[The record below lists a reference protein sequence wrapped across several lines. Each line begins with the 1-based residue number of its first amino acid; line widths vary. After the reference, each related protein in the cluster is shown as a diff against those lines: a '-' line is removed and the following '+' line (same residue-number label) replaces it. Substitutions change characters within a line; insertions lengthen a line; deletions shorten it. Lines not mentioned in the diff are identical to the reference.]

1 VNPSS
6 THADREA
13 ILGLL
18 RRVERRIRAHR
29 LAHELTRAFCAAL
42 TIPIAFKVW
51 DLFSPLSGV
60 TVTTAIAVCLLA
72 FGVFAMLRMFSRGNL
87 LETAASVDEKANLY
101 DTMTSA
107 SWFIQNDESSQWIT
121 AQIENASQ
129 NTANIDL
136 PRLYPHQIP
145 RSFYAAVALV
155 ILFIGLNFVPL
166 SLNHNWLKL
175 QAAPA
180 GVPPQPVHQEKKAIE
195 DALKQMAA
203 DLLQSE
209 KTKSAGEALME
220 KELQRAADELRRLAK
235 EMKEEHGDSPE
246 ELQEMQKSLERAS
259 QQSATELEKLSEAL
273 AEASQSMK
281 NQNQDAAQ
289 QALENAAGELEK
301 LERTMREGQS
311 KDGKEQAKQSRPEAG
326 QQQQGQNGQSRQASD
341 EKSESESDGSGLDP
355 SGAPPKQG
363 DPNTLE
369 VQLEQERLAGMPSA
383 GSIPHEV
390 HESSKQQTS
399 RLEYSSVQSDLRAG
413 KKDLMNRDA
422 IPWEYRPLVK
432 DYLQAIRPLN

>member
-1 VNPSS
+1 MNPSS
-6 THADREA
+6 TYADREA

-18 RRVERRIRAHR
+18 RRVERRIRARR
-29 LAHELTRAFCAAL
+29 LAHELSRALCAAL
-42 TIPIAFKVW
+42 SIPIVFKVW

-60 TVTTAIAVCLLA
+60 TVTTAIAVCALA
-72 FGVFAMLRMFSRGNL
+72 FGVYAILRVCNRANL

-107 SWFIQNDESSQWIT
+107 SWFIQNGESSQWIT
-121 AQIENASQ
+121 AQIENASL

-136 PRLYPHQIP
+136 PRLYPHKIP
-145 RSFYAAVALV
+145 KSSYAAVTLV
-155 ILFIGLNFVPL
+155 VLFIGLNFVPL
-166 SLNHNWLKL
+166 SLNHNWLRL

-180 GVPPQPVHQEKKAIE
+180 GVPPQPVHQEKQVID
-195 DALKQMAA
+195 DALKQMAL

-209 KTKSAGEALME
+209 RTKTAGEALME
-220 KELQRAADELRRLAK
+220 KELQRAADEFRKLAK
-235 EMKEEHGDSPE
+235 EMKQERGDSSE
-246 ELQEMQKSLERAS
+246 QLQQMQESLDRAS
-259 QQSATELEKLSEAL
+259 QQSATELEKLAQAL

-281 NQNQDAAQ
+281 NQNRNAAQ
-289 QALENAAGELEK
+289 QALENAASALEK

-311 KDGKEQAKQSRPEAG
+311 KDGKGQAKQSRPDPS
-326 QQQQGQNGQSRQASD
+326 QQQQGENGQSRQASD
-341 EKSESESDGSGLDP
+341 QKSESESDGSGLDP
-355 SGAPPKQG
+355 SGAPPKRG

-369 VQLEQERLAGMPSA
+369 VQLEQERLAGMPSG

-399 RLEYSSVQSDLRAG
+399 RLEYSSVQSELRAG

-432 DYLQAIRPLN
+432 DYLQAIRP